1 MPKGNRGGKNGK
13 TTGYYKTVGEFDGAE
28 IITPIAG
35 GSGSLPRMSNSPNAI
50 YIFKNAKG
58 QMKSLGIYNDKR
70 ELEKEFNIGHSH
82 KDRKENKIVRN
93 LKKGVAHVHIIRGG
107 RNSNTRYMT
116 KKEIKKYGKY
126 IEFIGGKTV
135 E

>member
-70 ELEKEFNIGHSH
+70 ELEKELNIGHGH
-82 KDRKENKIVRN
+82 RDKKGNTIIKN
-93 LKKGVAHVHIIRGG
+93 LKVGVAHVHIIKGG
-107 RNSNTRYMT
+107 RGNNTRYMT

-126 IEFIGGKTV
+126 IEFMGGRTI

>member
-82 KDRKENKIVRN
+82 KDWKENKIVRN

-116 KKEIKKYGKY
+116 KKR
-126 IEFIGGKTV
+126 
-135 E
+135 

>member
-13 TTGYYKTVGEFDGAE
+13 TTGYYKTVEEFDGAE

-58 QMKSLGIYNDKR
+58 QMKSLGVYNDKR
-70 ELEKEFNIGHSH
+70 ELEKE
-82 KDRKENKIVRN
+82 
-93 LKKGVAHVHIIRGG
+93 LKKSLILATAIKTG
-107 RNSNTRYMT
+107 RKIKLSEIL
-116 KKEIKKYGKY
+116 KKA
-126 IEFIGGKTV
+126 
-135 E
+135 